1 MHYLAVAAALQA
13 GSDQAFLQIGQAV
26 NTPIPFASI
35 IERAA
40 QIMPQCFAL
49 APAGFALF
57 GGQRVTD
64 ERQLR
69 QCLRIAGPQ
78 CCADFDRGGR
88 VEPLRYPAMRPP
100 GSCIQCKKIRMRTQD
115 DFLTS

>member
-64 ERQLR
+64 ERQFR
-69 QCLRIAGPQ
+69 QYLGIAGPQ
-78 CCADFDRGGR
+78 CCADFNRGSNLIAGC
-88 VEPLRYPAMRPP
+88 YQGAFSKPADIYCWLNAR
-100 GSCIQCKKIRMRTQD
+100 IIK
-115 DFLTS
+115 F